1 MHRDRIGLGHS
12 SYSSLSSTRYRW
24 PSFSLRALHLME
36 YISAIGRHRSWSDHL
51 SSFWKRLTNY
61 SLSEKLWI
69 KIWGDAYDDSAQ
81 PSALYELGFFAY
93 SDTGIVMD
101 RVLTSYGS
109 TPMFHNL
116 VSKASSQRIT
126 LPGVYEHP
134 LFYVGVYAAIGL
146 ANVIVGV
153 SSTIAQYTGA
163 LRASRR
169 LFRQLLVTV
178 VRYVR

>member
-1 MHRDRIGLGHS
+1 MDGILTSHGPA
-12 SYSSLSSTRYRW
+12 
-24 PSFSLRALHLME
+24 PSFHS
-36 YISAIGRHRSWSDHL
+36 
-51 SSFWKRLTNY
+51 
-61 SLSEKLWI
+61 
-69 KIWGDAYDDSAQ
+69 
-81 PSALYELGFFAY
+81 
-93 SDTGIVMD
+93 
-101 RVLTSYGS
+101 
-109 TPMFHNL
+109 L
-116 VSKASSQRIT
+116 VSKIGLPRINW
-126 LPGVYEHP
+126 PSAYEHP